1 VSYTLVLHH
10 EAFAELNEAERF
22 LELRVAG
29 LGLRFR
35 NEVDACLRYIQSKPL
50 SYAER
55 RGGYRHGIVAKFTY
69 RVIYKV
75 NGNEIFV
82 AAVYHGK
89 RRPYG
94 WAARRP

>member
-1 VSYTLVLHH
+1 MSYTLVLHH
-10 EAFAELNEAERF
+10 EAFAEVNEAERF
-22 LELRVAG
+22 MELRVVG

-35 NEVDACLRYIQSKPL
+35 AEVDACLRFIQSKPF

-55 RGGYRHGIVAKFTY
+55 RGGYRYGIVAKFPY

-89 RRPYG
+89 RRPSG
-94 WAARRP
+94 WTTRRR